1 MSSVI
6 LAVAYFAGGCF
17 WCMEEA
23 FQEQP
28 GVTEVISGFMGGHV
42 PTPTYKQVTKGG
54 TGHTEAIQVHYD
66 PQQITYQQ
74 LLEVF
79 WHNIDPTV
87 KDRQFCDVGPE
98 YRAGIYPDSAA
109 EDQLAQRSKQLVR
122 AKFNQNYVEIK
133 PATPFYPAEDYH
145 QNYYQKKPWVY
156 KFYKTRCGRAHTLQK
171 LWGAHP
177 VFDWQDDAPASPS
190 SKARPTASSSS

>member
-1 MSSVI
+1 MSGLI

-23 FQEQP
+23 FQDQP
-28 GVTEVISGFMGGHV
+28 GVTDVVSGFMGGHV
-42 PTPTYKQVTKGG
+42 PNPTYKQVTKGE

-66 PQQITYQQ
+66 PQQITYQK

-79 WHNIDPTV
+79 WHNVDPTT

-98 YRAGIYPDSAA
+98 YRAGIYPQASA
-109 EDQLAQRSKQLVR
+109 EHQLAQRSKQLVA
-122 AKFNQNYVEIK
+122 AKFPQNYVEIK
-133 PATPFYPAEDYH
+133 PATAFYPAEDYH

-156 KFYKTRCGRAHTLQK
+156 KFYKNRCARAQTLQK
-171 LWGAHP
+171 LWGSHP
-177 VFDWQDDAPASPS
+177 VFDWQDPASSPPPS
-190 SKARPTASSSS
+190 GSAAEATSPS